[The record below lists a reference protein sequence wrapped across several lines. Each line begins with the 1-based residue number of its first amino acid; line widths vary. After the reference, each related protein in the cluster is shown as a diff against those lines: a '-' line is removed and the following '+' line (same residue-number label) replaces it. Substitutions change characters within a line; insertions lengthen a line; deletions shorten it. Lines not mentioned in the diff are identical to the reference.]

1 MTKTDR
7 EQREYKSLFTDE
19 RYARKAWKDFIG
31 RSLEG
36 VGKPLPAQI
45 DPKTGEQTF
54 NSLLDQQ
61 AYNNVKARLEAD
73 GQDREP
79 MQAEIIVECNVLRSR
94 FNDVTFNTILDRTAG
109 KVKDEIS
116 ITPNEFE
123 SLSDEEL
130 ALLAKYREEQAMSN
144 DTEEKKD

>member
-1 MTKTDR
+1 MTKAER
-7 EQREYKSLFTDE
+7 EQHEYKSLFTDE
-19 RYARKAWKDFIG
+19 RYAKKAWKDFIG

-36 VGKPLPAQI
+36 AGKPLPMQI
-45 DPKTGEQTF
+45 DPKTGEPTF

-61 AYNNVKARLEAD
+61 AYENVKARLLAD

-94 FNDVTFNTILDRTAG
+94 FNDVTFNTILERTAG

-116 ITPNEFE
+116 VTKNEFE

-130 ALLAKYREEQAMSN
+130 ELLAAHRASQEKET
-144 DTEEKKD
+144 TEEE